1 MTDPNETDPED
12 IKDILENEDGRFI
25 RRPSRFRNRSYTVLE
40 YCLPGYQTLGRKL
53 KVDIIVSGWGNLD
66 IPRISW
72 RKLIDIDDIPVM
84 PILPLLFLKM
94 QGWDAHRMSPRRD
107 FQAKEEGDIQDV
119 EQLLDIACEQGARVQ
134 DHQGTW
140 ILRYISYERALNLS
154 SKFLNA
160 VPSSSRAMSNLG
172 FYVS

>member
-1 MTDPNETDPED
+1 MADPNEIDPEH

-25 RRPSRFRNRSYTVLE
+25 RRPSRYRNRSYTVLE
-40 YCLPGYQTLGRKL
+40 CCLPGYQTLGRKL
-53 KVDIIVSGWGNLD
+53 KVDILVSGWGNLN

-84 PILPLLFLKM
+84 PILPLLFLKI
-94 QGWDAHRMSPRRD
+94 QGWDAHRTSPRRD

-119 EQLLDIACEQGARVQ
+119 EQLLDIAYKQGARVR

-140 ILRYISYERALNLS
+140 ILRYISYETAWDLTSR
-154 SKFLNA
+154 FLDA
-160 VPSSSRAMSNLG
+160 VPSSRRAMSDLG
-172 FYVS
+172 FLV